1 MIPKSLVKL
10 GKTAAQFDLATSQF
24 PLEGND
30 WLPPLL
36 GSSDDTI
43 VAPSAAVAD
52 EADEEDDEEDAEEE
66 DDDIALSPSS
76 SRDLHSLLGQ
86 LRTLTTRLTAL
97 ETAGPAPRTHKSRIL
112 SAVAGMDQMTMSTG
126 AAVGAVSAAVAV
138 SILGRW
144 GSRRN
149 Y

>member
-24 PLEGND
+24 PLEGDD

-43 VAPSAAVAD
+43 IAPSAAVAQ
-52 EADEEDDEEDAEEE
+52 EADEEEDEEDAED

-97 ETAGPAPRTHKSRIL
+97 ETAGPAAKTNKSRIL

-149 Y
+149 